1 MFPVNISNLILIKI
15 LNNMF
20 FTKLK
25 NVMAERV

>member
-25 NVMAERV
+25 NVMVERV